1 MSTSRYSPACSSPVR
16 PPEPHCGITE
26 APRPSDLDDLGMVG
40 EGAAMQRLRL
50 QVRRIG
56 PHFRAVLVSGEPG
69 TGKELAARALHRM
82 SRGAEGP
89 FVVCDAATLES
100 ADGDVTGDDSP
111 SASDRISWLMH
122 RARQGTLFLDGIGE
136 MPLEAQAQ
144 LLRVLRRYEWAQEGL
159 AAPQGIGTR
168 IIASTNQDL
177 RVLASTGR
185 FRVELYQ
192 KIAMVGIALPPLRE
206 RVEDIEELAMH
217 FLGRFARLYEKR
229 ADTISDD
236 AMERLKGYSW
246 PGNVREMENFVRC
259 GVLESEGAVLD
270 LPPFAEAGADA
281 GVAAGMGKTARL
293 QDVIEQ
299 HVLQVLKSCAG
310 NKLRAAE
317 LLGISR
323 STLYRMLDGSAAGG
337 TGSARYTGD

>member
-16 PPEPHCGITE
+16 TSEPHCGITE

-56 PHFRAVLVSGEPG
+56 PHFRAVLVGGEPG
-69 TGKELAARALHRM
+69 TGKELAARALHTM

-100 ADGDVTGDDSP
+100 ADGDDSP
-111 SASDRISWLMH
+111 AASDRISWLMH
-122 RARQGTLFLDGIGE
+122 KARQGTLFLDGIGE

-144 LLRVLRRYEWAQEGL
+144 LLRVLRRYEWAQEGV

-185 FRVELYQ
+185 LLVRLYP
-192 KIAMVGIALPPLRE
+192 KIAMVGITLPPLRE
-206 RVEDIEELAMH
+206 RVEGIEELAMH

-229 ADTISDD
+229 VDTISDD
-236 AMERLKGYSW
+236 AIERLKGDSW
-246 PGNVREMENFVRC
+246 PGNVREMEDFVRG

-270 LPPFAEAGADA
+270 LPPFAETGADA
-281 GVAAGMGKTARL
+281 GVAAGIGQEAG
-293 QDVIEQ
+293 
-299 HVLQVLKSCAG
+299 VLGWGATQTREGGGAG
-310 NKLRAAE
+310 V
-317 LLGISR
+317 G
-323 STLYRMLDGSAAGG
+323 
-337 TGSARYTGD
+337 